1 MLFRVQTFRPLR
13 ALLSKPKSLQRL
25 AARGGSMSIKISE
38 RSIFSSGGI
47 EEVVISSKNHYLAIS
62 SSSIAAEASGS
73 ITFSPDS
80 LYELI
85 QILQQFDN
93 ERGEA

>member
-1 MLFRVQTFRPLR
+1 
-13 ALLSKPKSLQRL
+13 
-25 AARGGSMSIKISE
+25 MSIVISE

-47 EEVVISSKNHYLAIS
+47 EEVVISSKNHYLEIS
-62 SSSIAAEASGS
+62 SGGMDAEASGS

-93 ERGEA
+93 ERNSAEVPV

>member
-1 MLFRVQTFRPLR
+1 
-13 ALLSKPKSLQRL
+13 
-25 AARGGSMSIKISE
+25 MSINISE
-38 RSIFSSGGI
+38 RSIFNRDGI
-47 EEVVISSKNHYLAIS
+47 AEVVISSKDDYLAIS
-62 SSSIAAEASGS
+62 SGGMDAEASGS